1 MSAENKAIVQ
11 RYFEEVWSKG
21 NLAVADE
28 ILASTYVSH
37 DPASPVA
44 TSSPG
49 ALKQRVI
56 MYRTTFPDVQFTV
69 EDIFADGN
77 KVATRWKAVGT
88 HKGPLMGMDPTGKQ
102 VTVTGV
108 SISHIADGVI
118 TEEWVY
124 RDSIGML
131 RQLGVVPQMAR
142 SGE

>member
-1 MSAENKAIVQ
+1 MAAENKAIVQ

-37 DPASPVA
+37 DPASPVP
-44 TSSPG
+44 TNSPE
-49 ALKQRVI
+49 ALKQRII

-69 EDIFADGN
+69 EDIFAEGD

-108 SISHIADGVI
+108 SISRIADGVI
-118 TEEWVY
+118 AEEWVY